1 MPQCALFRKMS
12 TVMTTTTA
20 TSGSEETDV
29 KEQANATASVT
40 TLYNLSDPSS
50 HASKAAAWLPFP
62 SLSMSGLFTR
72 KTTSRDAI
80 LQPLTFPEALKQD
93 LSYFLDPSKDVP
105 VPCMLC
111 EQTFDYHTGATAQD
125 AWLHH
130 LLTVHKVVVH
140 RVEDICSLKW

>member
-1 MPQCALFRKMS
+1 
-12 TVMTTTTA
+12 MTTTCTATA
-20 TSGSEETDV
+20 TSGSEETV
-29 KEQANATASVT
+29 VQEQATATASVT
-40 TLYNLSDPSS
+40 TLCSLSDPSS
-50 HASKAAAWLPFP
+50 HASEAAAWLPFP
-62 SLSMSGLFTR
+62 SPSMSGLFTR
-72 KTTSRDAI
+72 KTSSRDAI
-80 LQPLTFPEALKQD
+80 LQPLTFPEAMKQD

-111 EQTFDYHTGATAQD
+111 EQAFDYRTGATAQG